1 MAVRTSQIAGGSFG
15 GASSTVT
22 SSAAITFAPDQDIE
36 ATTVRAALLELD
48 QEIANNAA
56 SISAQN
62 NIPPVLVRFNS
73 LRDQ

>member
-1 MAVRTSQIAGGSFG
+1 MALKLTDIIGGVSGGSGASVASQIA
-15 GASSTVT
+15 
-22 SSAAITFAPDQDIE
+22 FAPDQDIE

-56 SISAQN
+56 NINAQN
-62 NIPPVLVRFNS
+62 NIPPVSVRFNS